1 MVDYAPLDYFRQD
14 EADAVLAALL
24 LMGLH
29 QEHYRFCSEKR
40 RYVFSEVEIS
50 SSGGLDQVYR
60 YMM

>member
-29 QEHYRFCSEKR
+29 QEGTIGSAAKSDDTYFPRWKFR
-40 RYVFSEVEIS
+40 A
-50 SSGGLDQVYR
+50 QVG
-60 YMM
+60 